1 MSKRAGARTSP
12 TVLMMSCSL
21 RVFFE
26 RNKNASQTRNKMR
39 EEKKNGVIDLYSIE
53 EMTTFSNVFF
63 DKKIGQEQNLLLRIS

>member
-1 MSKRAGARTSP
+1 
-12 TVLMMSCSL
+12 
-21 RVFFE
+21 
-26 RNKNASQTRNKMR
+26 MR